1 MLAEKRFQMF
11 ENLCTRQI
19 YCILIKGVL
28 KIKHYYELFSLCQ
41 CEQIKEEKKNQIN
54 LYRTFI
60 VEKCNVTARHT
71 SILLQKIIIVIINKR
86 FSAKSW
92 F

>member
-41 CEQIKEEKKNQIN
+41 CEQIKEEKK
-54 LYRTFI
+54 
-60 VEKCNVTARHT
+60 K
-71 SILLQKIIIVIINKR
+71 SNKFVSNIYSR
-86 FSAKSW
+86 KMQCDS
-92 F
+92 